1 MNVQKLMSNRQKKI
15 KGHKTKTI
23 QNLYNFLMLQKNLK
37 KQLNWLKNRKGL
49 AEIFKT
55 NLAKHF

>member
-1 MNVQKLMSNRQKKI
+1 MSNRQKKI

>member
-1 MNVQKLMSNRQKKI
+1 MSNRQKKI

-23 QNLYNFLMLQKNLK
+23 QNLYHFLMLQKNLK